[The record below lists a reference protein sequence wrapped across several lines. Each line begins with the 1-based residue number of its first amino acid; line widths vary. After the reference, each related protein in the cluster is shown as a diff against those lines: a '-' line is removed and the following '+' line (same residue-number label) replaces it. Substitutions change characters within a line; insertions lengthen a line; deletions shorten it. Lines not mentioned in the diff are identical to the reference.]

1 MFTAK
6 VAVFTCTLDYAQI
19 ETERTA
25 LIKNMDEIRG
35 EEEHLAKVRHF
46 LTFPL
51 TFSTNPILTG
61 QYQSVSRIRFEV
73 GNTYDMNSR

>member
-6 VAVFTCTLDYAQI
+6 VAVFTCALDYAQT

-25 LIKNMDEIRG
+25 LIMNMDEIRR
-35 EEEHLAKVRHF
+35 EKVHLAKVRHF

-51 TFSTNPILTG
+51 TLSTHPILTG
-61 QYQSVSRIRFEV
+61 RYQSVSRIRFQV